1 MLAAEES
8 SQSWQPTLRNARTLT
23 QNDNR
28 ASADSRE
35 TDESDINEYD
45 SDAIDSGGGED
56 DLSDVILVRF
66 HQFR

>member
-1 MLAAEES
+1 MLAAEEF

-35 TDESDINEYD
+35 TNESHD

-56 DLSDVILVRF
+56 DLSDVILARF